1 VNRPVIARWLGE
13 LACSVEGVD
22 DPDTG
27 GLQPHRVVSRFLAEH
42 GIVRAVLSEE
52 PHEQLVG
59 YTIARVLERTT
70 LEPLASHLEE
80 SVTGH
85 GREPGS
91 Q

>member
-1 VNRPVIARWLGE
+1 MIQTREDCSLTGSSLASSLSTASFGRCSAR
-13 LACSVEGVD
+13 S
-22 DPDTG
+22 
-27 GLQPHRVVSRFLAEH
+27 
-42 GIVRAVLSEE
+42 
-52 PHEQLVG
+52 PHEQLVS